1 MLGVCVGERVSQ
13 SNKIPVIDD
22 LWDMLQAEG
31 QGRMVVTFDDVQE
44 AIDRFNKAHKPKKPL
59 SSKNPA
65 NFMKD
70 IVRNDNASGNWPKR
84 LCDLRI
90 GGRQRVSHNRV
101 LEFVPYTEGQTEP
114 FPNRYMPSEDME
126 PIRLQ
131 SLSLPLASKTL
142 GRKDESWLIQVGVHL
157 HVVEQHFALHN
168 SCKVRELTHLQVGV
182 KLSGSEVDSLF
193 RAVVER
199 PDGSLGNALVTC
211 EAKQHGERVLE
222 HQIVEQI
229 VAANASLDNVADVD
243 FQVDFIIPIALKAIQ
258 PRGQIYLV
266 EFKSWTREEAALPEE
281 ARPELGVASEALY
294 ELVPP
299 VPGIGYKP
307 PKRKAAK
314 KASTKAGGQAA
325 SDSAPTGLFTEGL

>member
-1 MLGVCVGERVSQ
+1 LPK
-13 SNKIPVIDD
+13 SNKTPVIDD

-31 QGRMVVTFDDVQE
+31 NGRMVVTFDDVQE
-44 AIDRFNKAHKPKKPL
+44 AIARFNADHKPTKPL

-84 LCDLRI
+84 LCELRI
-90 GGRQRVSHNRV
+90 GGRQRVGHNRV
-101 LEFVPYTEGQTEP
+101 LEFVPYAEGQVEP
-114 FPNRYMPSEDME
+114 FPNRYMPSETME
-126 PIRLQ
+126 PIQLQ

-193 RAVVER
+193 RAVIER
-199 PDGSLGNALVTC
+199 PDGTLGNALVTC
-211 EAKQHGERVLE
+211 EAKQHGERILE

-229 VAANASLDNVADVD
+229 VAANASLNSVADVD
-243 FQVDFIIPIALKAIQ
+243 FKVDFIIPIALKAIQ
-258 PRGQIYLV
+258 PKGRIYLV
-266 EFKSWTREEAALPEE
+266 EFKPWTREEAARPEE
-281 ARPELGVASEALY
+281 ERQELGVASEALY

-307 PKRKAAK
+307 PKPRKPRKSQSK
-314 KASTKAGGQAA
+314 KGVQAA
-325 SDSAPTGLFTEGL
+325 ADSAPTEGLLTGGV